1 MTNACFNE
9 KPHQQRHDNRRHH
22 SDEAGVDDAVLPPRS
37 IFATSFAE
45 ATADQESYDV
55 TRRRAASI
63 FAKGSAYDYYGA
75 TLHGSGIRNY
85 RRLRFRALTRL

>member
-1 MTNACFNE
+1 MRVLM
-9 KPHQQRHDNRRHH
+9 KSHKQRHDNQRHRN
-22 SDEAGVDDAVLPPRS
+22 DEAGVDDAFLTARS

-45 ATADQESYDV
+45 ATARQESYDV

-75 TLHGSGIRNY
+75 TLHGPGIRNY